1 MSLQVVISG
10 PRGKM
15 GSQVYQKLKE
25 DGISIV
31 AILDYKENSDKRE
44 PVYNNAEKCFSE
56 VKADVFIDF
65 TNPKASSPYI
75 LSALNNGVKVVSGTT
90 GFSNSQLEEF
100 RSLANEKNVACI
112 ICPNFAI
119 GAVFMMIFS
128 QYAANYFNHI
138 NIIEKHH
145 EEKFDVPSGT
155 AHTIQQL
162 IRENNEKVVPEI
174 FSVRSPGFVAHHEVI
189 FGGPGQIFS
198 IKHDSFNR
206 DSFLDGLMLALR
218 EIDHINEYIFGLE
231 NVLRL

>member
-1 MSLQVVISG
+1 
-10 PRGKM
+10 M

-138 NIIEKHH
+138 NIIEKHYA
-145 EEKFDVPSGT
+145 EIFDVPSRT

-162 IRENNEKVVPEI
+162 IRETNVKVVTEI
-174 FSVRSPGFVAHHEVI
+174 FSARSHGFVALHAV
-189 FGGPGQIFS
+189 
-198 IKHDSFNR
+198 
-206 DSFLDGLMLALR
+206 
-218 EIDHINEYIFGLE
+218 
-231 NVLRL
+231 